1 MQQNPETRKKREAT
15 MRYSIIDGSL
25 WAIMT
30 QTGAAFLTPFALAL
44 NAPILLISALNSIP
58 PFLDGVAQKIS
69 AHFSDW
75 GIERKKIL
83 VWSVAAQATA
93 WLLLAALAFYSGVL
107 GFEFALFAL
116 VVLAALMFFFGGL
129 PHPPWT
135 ALMGDVLLEKT
146 RASWFGYRSR
156 LMGMG
161 GIAAILFAG
170 YFLDF
175 MKPGELMLGFAVLF
189 GIAFLAR
196 FLGAYSLT
204 LHWDP
209 NPKPKKEAEPQREAA
224 NFAILLFLVFFS
236 VNIGAN
242 YLSVYWL
249 KMLNFDY
256 FWFAAAAAV
265 HMVFYSLSV
274 SHWGRLIEKYGN
286 KKVWVAA
293 MALNSLGMFMPIFV
307 RTPIEA
313 ILINIVAGILWGGMI
328 ITYMNYLWE
337 ITKPEERI
345 KATAHSS
352 LLLGA
357 GTLSG
362 TLAGGF
368 ILNYLGQ
375 NSIISFHI
383 LLLLAGILRI
393 AVAFIINARTRE
405 VKIPPA
411 RKGTLELMANILTVY
426 PFKGLAYDVQGV
438 VSRVKT
444 KK

>member
-1 MQQNPETRKKREAT
+1 MQGDRKKREST
-15 MRYSIIDGSL
+15 MRYSVIDGSL
-25 WAIMT
+25 WAVMMQVGT
-30 QTGAAFLTPFALAL
+30 AFLTPFALAL
-44 NAPILLISALNSIP
+44 NAPILVISALNSLP
-58 PFLDGVAQKIS
+58 PFLGGVAQKVS

-83 VWSVAAQATA
+83 VWGIAAQAVA
-93 WLLLAALAFYSGVL
+93 WLLLAFLALYSGVL
-107 GFEFALFAL
+107 GFEFALFAS
-116 VVLAALMFFFGGL
+116 VALAAMMFFFGGL

-135 ALMGDVLLEKT
+135 ALMGDILPEKA
-146 RASWFGYRSR
+146 RAVWLGYRSR
-156 LMGMG
+156 MMGII
-161 GIAAILFAG
+161 GIAAMLFAG
-170 YFLDF
+170 YFLDL
-175 MKPGELMLGFAVLF
+175 MKQKELMLGFAVLF

-196 FLGAYSLT
+196 LLGSYFLS

-209 NPKPKKEAEPQREAA
+209 NPKPRKEAQPSREAA
-224 NFAILLFLVFFS
+224 NFAILLFMVFFS
-236 VNIGAN
+236 LSIGAN

-249 KMLNFDY
+249 KMLSFDY

-265 HMVFYSLSV
+265 HMVFFSLSV

-293 MALNSLGMFMPIFV
+293 MALNSLGVFMPIFV
-307 RTPIEA
+307 RTPLEA
-313 ILINIVAGILWGGMI
+313 ILINVVAGALWGGMI
-328 ITYMNYLWE
+328 ITYMNYLYE

-345 KATAHSS
+345 KATAHSF

-357 GTLSG
+357 GTLVG

-368 ILNYLGQ
+368 ILNYLGE
-375 NSIISFHI
+375 NSITSFHI

-393 AVAFIINARTRE
+393 AVAFIINAKTRE

-426 PFKGLAYDVQGV
+426 PFKGLAYDISGV